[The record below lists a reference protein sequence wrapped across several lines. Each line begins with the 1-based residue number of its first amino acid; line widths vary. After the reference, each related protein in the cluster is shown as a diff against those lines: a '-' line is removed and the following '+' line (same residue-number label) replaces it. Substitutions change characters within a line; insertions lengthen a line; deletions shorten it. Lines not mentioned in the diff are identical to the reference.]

1 MYRKPI
7 VRILLLLLPFFLL
20 ISCKSF
26 IIPDYKEFRNFKM
39 GSLGMS
45 ESDITMDLVYY
56 NPNHIGF
63 QVRRTEAD
71 VYVNNVYLGKA
82 ISDTLIKVARKS
94 DFVIPLHIKTNMKN
108 LLSNSWGLLT
118 KDSVMVTASGTIT
131 AGVAGVFKTIPL
143 TYEGKHAFSLFAPQ
157 P

>member
-1 MYRKPI
+1 M
-7 VRILLLLLPFFLL
+7 
-20 ISCKSF
+20 S
-26 IIPDYKEFRNFKM
+26 
-39 GSLGMS
+39 SLGMT

>member
-1 MYRKPI
+1 MFKKPI
-7 VRILLLLLPFFLL
+7 VRILPLLLPFFLL
-20 ISCKSF
+20 ASCKTF
-26 IIPDYKEFRNFKM
+26 IIPDYKEFRNFKIS
-39 GSLGMS
+39 SLGLS
-45 ESDITMDLVYY
+45 ESDITMNLVYY
-56 NPNHIGF
+56 NPNQIGF

-94 DFVIPLHIKTNMKN
+94 DFEIPLHIKTNMKN
-108 LLSNSWGLLT
+108 LLSNSWGLFT
-118 KDSVMVTASGTIT
+118 KDSVMVTATGTIT

-143 TYEGKHAFSLFAPQ
+143 TYEGKHAFSLFAPL